1 VADCLELWRLNNL
14 FKIFLLFFVVAYFAS
29 VFLLRQVAL
38 SQYLL
43 VILLLGIGVYIVLIV
58 APLLKRKSSA
68 APEAGE
74 KGGVSKKT
82 VLGIVVIILLF
93 AGVFFVV
100 RNLTS
105 PTPGYQLVSVQF
117 LMVPNGTAF
126 VMRPFIPNNECAWLE
141 SMNITTRQKATG
153 LGLPDCDYAWPHV
166 NLSQATLF
174 LEFENFTEF
183 AYNLNATGL
192 VHGSKGTAILCF
204 TIPTQSFQ
212 CWVPPAR
219 VTHLR

>member
-1 VADCLELWRLNNL
+1 MELWRLNNL
-14 FKIFLLFFVVAYFAS
+14 FKIFLLSFVVAYLAS
-29 VFLLRQVAL
+29 IFLLRQVAV

-43 VILLLGIGVYIVLIV
+43 VILFIGIVVYAVLIV

-68 APEAGE
+68 APETGE
-74 KGGVSKKT
+74 KGGVSRKT

-105 PTPGYQLVSVQF
+105 PMPGYQLVSVQF
-117 LMVPNGTAF
+117 LMLPNGTALA
-126 VMRPFIPNNECAWLE
+126 MRPFAPNNECAWLE
-141 SMNITTRQKATG
+141 SMNITTRQKATD

-166 NLSQATLF
+166 NLSQSTLF

-183 AYNLNATGL
+183 AYDLNATGL
-192 VHGSKGTAILCF
+192 AHSSTGTAILCF